1 MQLNKLGLRIAIFFA
16 LAVIS
21 DFGFAT
27 PIDPPVTDKSLEYAR
42 YIFGDAVDLLFGGV
56 GPSTPDSI
64 LGAMSVILN
73 VGCLLF
79 AGIIIGY
86 TALAGILNTAHEGNV
101 MGKAYNTMWIPLR
114 TTFAIALLLPMSS
127 GFSVMQ
133 LGVLWFAGKGVGLAD
148 STWNA
153 AIDHMDTTGT
163 LYPPRKKFNG
173 EHLAKE
179 FLLRA
184 ACLEIVNRT
193 KGDTVVYREPESAQN
208 QNSYYL
214 IQRYTGNGN
223 SLLSL
228 TTTNAFVAGV
238 TPFFSLAMPHNVCG
252 TVKLEFYRPDENH
265 ISFDAAI
272 TYQQRH
278 KEAFEQLEN
287 TMYGLARNLINN
299 DGYTPTGDEVRLAVN
314 IYNSSVEQ
322 AISEAVQTVTD
333 DRNAETG
340 WVNESKQNGWITAG
354 AWYMTIMRLNQATF
368 DLINVNP
375 VFTDPDLQELAV
387 LGDYDRLM
395 SDRINTYL
403 ENRLVE
409 TRYGT
414 LESARIAEAIGT
426 DGEDNDGWSLLGGG
440 LNWLTNQVLEYEDP
454 LMGMQNLGHGIIN
467 TAIAAVTA
475 ASLAKGTTKALEKV
489 TGEGITGG
497 VTDVLTGGTAKAA
510 ATVLSS
516 MTSDALMAISALAL
530 MLIGIGFMLAFY
542 LPTMPFVLW
551 MLGVAGWFVLVI
563 EAVVAAPIWAAAHSI
578 PEGEGA
584 IGQHARAGYMI
595 ILSLFLRPTLM
606 LFGLFGSMILMI
618 VMGRL
623 ISIAFMPAMTA
634 INSGHTMGLIT
645 VIAFLIIFTGLMISI
660 AHRAFGLIHEIPD
673 KVLRY
678 IGGMSETLGEAGNEQ
693 SNRTMFIAGA
703 ARLNQ
708 VASGVAHQQKSP
720 GKPASTSHLQSQ
732 LSTGTISKADSKN

>member
-1 MQLNKLGLRIAIFFA
+1 MKKLNKLRLCIAVFLISIGCDAVFA
-16 LAVIS
+16 S
-21 DFGFAT
+21 
-27 PIDPPVTDKSLEYAR
+27 PIDPPETDKSIEYAR
-42 YIFGDAVDLLFGGV
+42 YIFGDAVNILFDGS
-56 GPSTPDSI
+56 GPSNPDSI

-73 VGCLLF
+73 IGCLLF

-86 TALAGILNTAHEGNV
+86 TALAGVLNTAHEGNA

-133 LGVLWFAGKGVGLAD
+133 IGVLWFAGKGVGLAD
-148 STWNA
+148 ATWNA
-153 AIDHMDTTGT
+153 AIDHMNSQGT
-163 LYPPRKKFNG
+163 LYPPARKLSG

-179 FLLRA
+179 FLFRA

-193 KGDTVVYREPESAQN
+193 KGDTVVSREPESNQN
-208 QNSYYL
+208 QDSYY
-214 IQRYTGNGN
+214 IMQRYTGQGN
-223 SLLSL
+223 SLSNL

-272 TYQQRH
+272 MYQQRH
-278 KEAFEQLEN
+278 KEAFQELEN
-287 TMYGLARNLINN
+287 TMYDLARNLINN
-299 DGYTPTGDEVRLAVN
+299 EGFSPTGDELRLAAN
-314 IYNSSVEQ
+314 LYNSSVEQ
-322 AISEAVQTVTD
+322 AISQAVQTVTD

-368 DLINVNP
+368 DLLNVKP
-375 VFTDPDLQELAV
+375 ILTDLDLQELNA
-387 LGDYDRLM
+387 LDDYNRVM
-395 SDRINTYL
+395 SERVNAYL

-414 LESARIAEAIGT
+414 LESARVAEAVGT
-426 DGEDNDGWSLLGGG
+426 DGEDSDGWSLLGSG
-440 LNWLTNQVLEYEDP
+440 LNWLTGKVLQYEDP

-467 TAIAAVTA
+467 TSIAAVTA

-516 MTSDALMAISALAL
+516 MTADALMAISALAL

-584 IGQHARAGYMI
+584 IGRHARAGYMI
-595 ILSLFLRPTLM
+595 ILSLFLRPALM
-606 LFGLFGSMILMI
+606 LFGLFGSMILMV

-623 ISIAFMPAMTA
+623 VSIAFMPAMTA

-660 AHRAFGLIHEIPD
+660 SHRAFGLIHEIPD

-693 SNRTMFIAGA
+693 TNRTMFIAGA

-708 VASGVAHQQKSP
+708 VASGVAQPQKTGSS
-720 GKPASTSHLQSQ
+720 ASRGHLQSQ
-732 LSTGTISKADSKN
+732 LSTGTISKADPK